1 MKKFAVIGLSSF
13 GLNIVKTLAQKD
25 VEILAIDKD
34 ENKVKEIKDIVNQA
48 ITMDASNKENLSSV
62 DILEMDFVI
71 VSTGPSLE
79 PSILIV
85 HILKELGVKK
95 IIAKAL
101 SEDHEKILNL
111 VGATEVSFPER
122 DVAIKIGNRLIFS
135 NLLDYLP
142 LESGFV
148 IQEIAPPD
156 SFIGKTLAEI
166 HLRKK
171 YNLTVVAIKSIIPEK
186 TISTPG
192 GDFLLKESDV
202 LIIFGS
208 SEDIDKFQKKLNQ

>member
-13 GLNIVKTLAQKD
+13 GQNIVQTLAKKD
-25 VEILAIDKD
+25 VEVIAIDKD
-34 ENKVKEIKDIVNQA
+34 EKKVNEIKDIVNQA
-48 ITMDASNKENLSSV
+48 ITMDASRKENLSSMGMN
-62 DILEMDFVI
+62 EMDVVV

-85 HILKELGVKK
+85 HILKELKVKK
-95 IIAKAL
+95 IIVKAL
-101 SEDHEKILNL
+101 SEDHEKILKL
-111 VGATEVSFPER
+111 IGADEVSFPER
-122 DVAIKIGNRLIFS
+122 DVAIKIGNRLTFS

-142 LESGFV
+142 LESGVV

-171 YNLTVVAIKSIIPEK
+171 FNITVVAIKSIIPEE
-186 TISTPG
+186 TIPNPG
-192 GDFLLKESDV
+192 ADFLVKESDILIV
-202 LIIFGS
+202 LGNQK
-208 SEDIDKFQKKLNQ
+208 DIDNFQKKLNL